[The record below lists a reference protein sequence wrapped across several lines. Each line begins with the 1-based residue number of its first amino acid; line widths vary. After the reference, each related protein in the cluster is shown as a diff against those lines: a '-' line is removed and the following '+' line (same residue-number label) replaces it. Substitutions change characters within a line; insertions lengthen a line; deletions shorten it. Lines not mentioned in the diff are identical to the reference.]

1 MHTVYDLSKKRKSI
15 HIESIHI
22 ADDMYKNSQKLY
34 ISAII
39 CIKTIHITDDM
50 YKKHQ
55 KLYIYFVIKTV
66 GQDGKNT
73 FRSEY
78 SMERHS

>member
-1 MHTVYDLSKKRKSI
+1 
-15 HIESIHI
+15 
-22 ADDMYKNSQKLY
+22 MYKNSQKLYILAIICIETIHIDYNMYKKCQKLY

-39 CIKTIHITDDM
+39 CIKSIHITDDM